1 MDLAEPEGLG
11 LTAQVV
17 AILEAT
23 IGLDN
28 VEMTDTFAELGI
40 DSLGWLR
47 LYRGLKSC
55 PLVKSVR
62 SELLADGETTVH
74 TLIAALGQD
83 DGDAKECADGM
94 SLHLNIRLQGGD
106 DRTKQFEVSNP
117 MFDSANVSDE
127 QHRLQLSERSRTMRK
142 LCKAK
147 FWMLARKQQPQY

>member
-74 TLIAALGQD
+74 TLELEFTNWEGDLQTIKIKYLTCFGPKLD
-83 DGDAKECADGM
+83 CGDAVAIDFLDKVTYVQPGM
-94 SLHLNIRLQGGD
+94 IIIEGFN
-106 DRTKQFEVSNP
+106 NP
-117 MFDSANVSDE
+117 STA
-127 QHRLQLSERSRTMRK
+127 
-142 LCKAK
+142 
-147 FWMLARKQQPQY
+147 